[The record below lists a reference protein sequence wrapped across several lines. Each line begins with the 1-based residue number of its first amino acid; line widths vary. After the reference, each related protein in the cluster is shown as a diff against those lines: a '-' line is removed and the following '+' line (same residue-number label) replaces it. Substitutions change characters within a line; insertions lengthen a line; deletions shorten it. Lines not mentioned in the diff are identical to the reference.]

1 MQILVD
7 SSFVKY
13 PVVSVC
19 LLAYNHEKFIR
30 QCVNAAVNQKT
41 DFEYEIIIG
50 EDCSTDRTREICIE
64 YQKQYPE
71 KIKVLLPKKNQ
82 GLIENYKSILRESRG
97 EYICVC
103 GCDDYWCDE
112 YKLQKHVDY
121 MGKHDDV
128 VVTYHDAKIVD
139 VDAKVLQPS
148 FLPENRKINFSSDQ
162 LKKALLLL
170 PQTMCFRNIV
180 LNEVER
186 TLSPYVY
193 NEDLF
198 VTSILGNYGTGTYLS
213 NINNTAYRIVD
224 NSVWMGQTRVKK
236 TMMAIGSNAELKN
249 YYKRKKD
256 YKYSNYFRDK
266 VISLF
271 ADVPISQLSQEEK
284 HFFLTLLR
292 RYYHIIGVKNCIHYL
307 KQMYL

>member
-1 MQILVD
+1 MI
-7 SSFVKY
+7 
-13 PVVSVC
+13 VVSDNFVQKPKVSVVIITYNQEKYIAQAIESIVC
-19 LLAYNHEKFIR
+19 
-30 QCVNAAVNQKT
+30 QKT
-41 DFEYEIIIG
+41 SFPFEIIIA
-50 EDCSTDRTREICIE
+50 EDCSTDSTRDICLE
-64 YQKQYPE
+64 YQKRYSSCVQLILQE
-71 KIKVLLPKKNQ
+71 KNR
-82 GLIENYKSILRESRG
+82 GLIENYKSALKLCKG
-97 EYICVC
+97 DYIAEC
-103 GCDDYWCDE
+103 GGDDYWCDE

-170 PQTMCFRNIV
+170 PQTMCFRNVV
-180 LNEVER
+180 LKEVER

-256 YKYSNYFRDK
+256 YKYSNYFRNK

-284 HFFLTLLR
+284 HFFLTMLR